1 MIVLE
6 LEVIKETP
14 QKRITLV
21 RELDKRTIYIKKELK
36 AYNKEVWKTLK
47 ELDLQG
53 IPHIYSLKE
62 NEEEKVEPAH
72 VITYVFQ
79 KEEDNRT
86 VYSIVLLFCMLA
98 IGIRSYVG
106 SMITVKTDWFL
117 WPAIFACMGKAF
129 GGVLADRFG
138 VRKIALGSLAISG
151 ICLWIPGDIVVIRLM
166 GVFLFNFVM
175 PITLYILYEQF
186 AHQPGFAFGLSTLA
200 LFLGILPGYF
210 LNIAEEFYHGTGL
223 DNDYLLEHYLNR
235 QLYRIVE
242 MSAG

>member
-1 MIVLE
+1 MF
-6 LEVIKETP
+6 
-14 QKRITLV
+14 ITL
-21 RELDKRTIYIKKELK
+21 LLG
-36 AYNKEVWKTLK
+36 
-47 ELDLQG
+47 G
-53 IPHIYSLKE
+53 IVVVCLLKE

-210 LNIAEEFYHGTGL
+210 LNIAEEFYHNIIL
-223 DNDYLLEHYLNR
+223 DLTMAAVLLLFVCLPAKSEKGNTYETS
-235 QLYRIVE
+235 V
-242 MSAG
+242 